1 MATAIEE
8 QRKAP
13 QLSERQMNA
22 KTAPEFLQMHVRSI
36 TRMAG
41 LGHIPAHPI
50 GYGQGKSWLFYISGL
65 DESLGAQECSDISW
79 RGQGEGGRVA
89 QT

>member
-1 MATAIEE
+1 
-8 QRKAP
+8 
-13 QLSERQMNA
+13 MNA

-65 DESLGAQECSDISW
+65 DESTRNGASHNLAVRRLRSCAALLEPQFQARSQP
-79 RGQGEGGRVA
+79 RGLRFP
-89 QT
+89 

>member
-22 KTAPEFLQMHVRSI
+22 KTAREFLQMHARSI
-36 TRMAG
+36 TCMAG

-50 GYGQGKSWLFYISGL
+50 GYGQRKSWLFYISGL

-79 RGQGEGGRVA
+79 RCQGEGGRVA

>member
-1 MATAIEE
+1 MATAIDK

-13 QLSERQMNA
+13 QLYERQMNA
-22 KTAPEFLQMHVRSI
+22 KTAPEFLQMHVGSI

-50 GYGQGKSWLFYISGL
+50 GYGQGNGWLFYISGL
-65 DESLGAQECSDISW
+65 DESLGAQECSDVSW
-79 RGQGEGGRVA
+79 RRQDEGG
-89 QT
+89 